1 MFYQLILS
9 VAVAGLVINL
19 IALFII
25 GKKKHRTMFHDLLII
40 LTFSDVAV
48 VICCALQ
55 FALPSL
61 WQAYS
66 RQAYPYILQYL
77 LPFMHITVMVS
88 VYTTILIRYRTFF
101 KDLLFFIFAFPI
113 VQLPM
118 PGFEPRIS
126 VVVSDHSA
134 NCCHLTTG

>member
-101 KDLLFFIFAFPI
+101 KDGPIPTSFSLFSPFPLYNYRCLDSNRGSLL
-113 VQLPM
+113 
-118 PGFEPRIS
+118 S
-126 VVVSDHSA
+126 
-134 NCCHLTTG
+134 

>member
-61 WQAYS
+61 W
-66 RQAYPYILQYL
+66 RG
-77 LPFMHITVMVS
+77 
-88 VYTTILIRYRTFF
+88 
-101 KDLLFFIFAFPI
+101 
-113 VQLPM
+113 
-118 PGFEPRIS
+118 GFCRSERIADAQS
-126 VVVSDHSA
+126 
-134 NCCHLTTG
+134 CHVL